1 MNLHLLPYLASQ
13 LLSTHTLAHM
23 RTYSCSG
30 EMPAHVHSLVVRI
43 SLVRIRPLVEFGGN
57 QSMSSY
63 ILNIYNTHTYSLFLH
78 EQTDGKT
85 VRSRLCFSEILSC
98 SFPSYVRLH
107 IFHACLFVHA
117 QVTVCSATQHP
128 VQRYARSICASPS
141 LSGIRECKIPSGA
154 TPKQVTVCTVQ
165 ENEQLLNMCRVRQ
178 LH

>member
-1 MNLHLLPYLASQ
+1 MPTHVHLL
-13 LLSTHTLAHM
+13 
-23 RTYSCSG
+23 
-30 EMPAHVHSLVVRI
+30 VVWI
-43 SLVRIRPLVEFGGN
+43 SLVRIWPLAAGGGN

-63 ILNIYNTHTYSLFLH
+63 ILNTCMYNTHTYSLCLR

-85 VRSRLCFSEILSC
+85 VCFFEISSC
-98 SFPSYVRLH
+98 SFPSYVCLH

-128 VQRYARSICASPS
+128 VQWYARSICTSPS

-165 ENEQLLNMCRVRQ
+165 ENEQLLNMCRARK
-178 LH
+178 LHWRSLCFEPISENRHLCFWQHLSIYSV